1 MVGNTFSFSI
11 AKCLG
16 VRRVCKKTYDWL
28 SEHNVLSCVVPDEEA
43 LKACIFMAGE
53 QERERE
59 RESDIFIPFS
69 DEYSVY
75 IPPSCGAAV
84 AAVTS
89 NNVLSQLQSEGKL
102 PLKLHHI
109 VVIVCGGS
117 GVDSDKI
124 EEWRKMTE
132 KQ

>member
-1 MVGNTFSFSI
+1 MFLISI

-16 VRRVCKKTYDWL
+16 ACRVCKKTYDWL

-53 QERERE
+53 RERERE
-59 RESDIFIPFS
+59 RYIYFFCS
-69 DEYSVY
+69 DEYGVY
-75 IPPSCGAAV
+75 IPPACGAAV
-84 AAVTS
+84 AGVTS

-117 GVDSDKI
+117 GVNSDKI
-124 EEWRKMTE
+124 GEWRQMIE
-132 KQ
+132 P